1 MQVHAFAI
9 ASTTGNVVS
18 GKALRSSQKET
29 LTQMTG
35 RRIELVVWQPASCNS
50 KSSLLLSSNG
60 VCDCE
65 CVGTKARHVW

>member
-29 LTQMTG
+29 LTQMIG

-50 KSSLLLSSNG
+50 KSLLLSSKG